1 MPSKNLTAAVACGLA
16 IGAGIA
22 TALDASA
29 QRADAQGGFT
39 LSAAQLKT
47 NQAISSAAV
56 KRSNRALNYLAP
68 IRTAATDGAD
78 DGTNGVPSLATV
90 PGAGAGWTADQIGDG
105 AVTGAKVADGAVST
119 PKLGDGAATTAKLAD
134 GAATTPKIG
143 DGAVTTAKIGGDAVT
158 DAKLAAD
165 LRTRIGE
172 LGESTGAYTPG
183 LYSGEPIPT
192 GNFATVL
199 STSENSGEKRGTG
212 PVSFSEPRRI
222 LASGFVDVRETV
234 AATGSAN
241 CFLAALSGN
250 TATSFGTAQGSV
262 TVPLNTTVR
271 IPLAGYIDRM
281 PGTYGVGIRCSGGAT
296 VEIREMSVN
305 GVVTDQ

>member
-90 PGAGAGWTADQIGDG
+90 
-105 AVTGAKVADGAVST
+105 
-119 PKLGDGAATTAKLAD
+119 LAD